1 MALAVS
7 NSKYL
12 WGIKIDSS
20 KTKYNCIDEIEVKLK
35 VGETHRCINKEHIL
49 KGTKKVGQ
57 YPPNA
62 FSVYDTAG
70 NVAEWVEDCWHKNY
84 KEAPSDGSA
93 WARESDCVKRVYRGG
108 TWWSK
113 PWTQRSARRGWN
125 VYDSGDPVIGFRFAS
140 TLPQ

>member
-49 KGTKKVGQ
+49 KGTKKVG
-57 YPPNA
+57 
-62 FSVYDTAG
+62 
-70 NVAEWVEDCWHKNY
+70 
-84 KEAPSDGSA
+84 
-93 WARESDCVKRVYRGG
+93 
-108 TWWSK
+108 
-113 PWTQRSARRGWN
+113 
-125 VYDSGDPVIGFRFAS
+125 
-140 TLPQ
+140 